1 MAGRITVEKRG
12 AIGWLVFD
20 QPERHNAISVDMWQQ
35 IPAAAS
41 ELDGDDAVRVV
52 ILRGAGEVAFVAGAD
67 ISEFE
72 QRRSG
77 ENVADYDRD
86 NARAFAAL
94 ASIGKPVIAMIHGY
108 CVGGGVAI
116 SLGADLRYAASD
128 ASFGIPAA
136 RLGLGYG
143 MAGIELLKQLVGPSN
158 AKEIFFTA
166 RRFPVERALQMG
178 LVNAIFDKP
187 QLESEVV
194 AIAEQ
199 IAKNAPLTVRS
210 VKIAVRELQKPSG
223 ARDVEAVKR
232 AIEAC
237 YGSDDY
243 REGVSAFLQKRT
255 PQFKGR

>member
-1 MAGRITVEKRG
+1 MAGRVGVEKRG
-12 AIGWLVFD
+12 SIGWIVFD
-20 QPERHNAISVDMWQQ
+20 QPERHNAISVDMWRQ
-35 IPAAAS
+35 IPAAAQQ
-41 ELDGDDAVRVV
+41 LDADDEVRVV
-52 ILRGAGEVAFVAGAD
+52 IMRGAGDAAFVAGAD

-77 ENVADYDRD
+77 DNIEDYDRD
-86 NARAFAAL
+86 NARAFVAL
-94 ASIGKPVIAMIHGY
+94 ASIGKPVIAMIHGF
-108 CVGGGVAI
+108 CVGGGVAL
-116 SLGADLRYAASD
+116 SLSADLRYAADD
-128 ASFGIPAA
+128 AQLGIPAA

-143 MAGIELLKQLVGPSN
+143 MAGIETLSQLVGPSN

-166 RRFPVERALQMG
+166 RRFPAQRALDMG
-178 LVNAIFDKP
+178 LLNAVFPKA

-210 VKIAVRELQKPSG
+210 VKVAVRELLKAPA
-223 ARDVEAVKR
+223 ARDLDAVKR
-232 AIEAC
+232 AIAAC

-243 REGVSAFLQKRT
+243 REGVSAFMQKRS